1 MSLRYS
7 HFCLVMLFAAPLLF
21 AKPGDMPPGKGT
33 PDIGKDLAPDGPAAD
48 PAAPPA
54 LDDDTFAKAAN
65 RLIRQLDAAELS
77 KRDLAETELVRL
89 GARVLPL
96 LPKPGEV
103 LGANAQQALTRIR
116 AKLEVATAR
125 AAAESTTVE
134 LTGKHTLKHIL
145 AELARQTGNKIDH
158 LDRMPPELLDK
169 KHEVTW
175 RAMPFWTALD
185 DICDMAKLTVYPYD
199 QGPGIALRPKPD
211 LLLPRSDLAGYV
223 GPLRLEATN
232 LTLERDPRV
241 VGNPQLRIGLEIS
254 WEPRLRPISI
264 ELPLEKISA
273 VDDQNKRLESARKEG
288 VATALIPNGTKA
300 TELQVLLEA
309 PPRTANILDLVKGKV
324 RMLLPG
330 RVEKF
335 EFENLAESLKPEQKW
350 EKKIAQATVT
360 IERIQRNNDLWEV
373 QMKLSYDQAHD
384 AFDSHL
390 AGWILQYTPQLIDAE
405 GKAQDHAGY
414 DTALRNDKEYGITY
428 YYDIPTI
435 QGAKFIYSCPAVLQR
450 IELEYELKNLRLP

>member
-1 MSLRYS
+1 MALRYS
-7 HFCLVMLFAAPLLF
+7 HVCVALLFAAPLLF
-21 AKPGDMPPGKGT
+21 AKPGDMSPDKGT
-33 PDIGKDLAPDGPAAD
+33 PDIGKDLTPAEPPTDGAL
-48 PAAPPA
+48 PA
-54 LDDDTFAKAAN
+54 LDDATFAKAAN
-65 RLIRQLDAAELS
+65 RLIRQLDAPELS

-96 LPKPGEV
+96 LPKPGDV
-103 LGANAQQALTRIR
+103 TSANAQQALTRIR
-116 AKLEVATAR
+116 AKLEIATAR
-125 AAAESTTVE
+125 SAAESTKVE

-145 AELARQTGNKIDH
+145 GVLEKQTGNKFDH
-158 LDRMPPELLDK
+158 LDQIPPEVLDK
-169 KHEVTW
+169 KHDVTW

-185 DICDMAKLTVYPYD
+185 DICDMARLTVYPYD
-199 QGPGIALRPKPD
+199 QGPGLVIRAKPD

-223 GPLRLEATN
+223 GPLRFECTN

-241 VGNPQLRIGLEIS
+241 VGNPQLKLGLEIA
-254 WEPRLRPISI
+254 WEPRLKPISV
-264 ELPLEKISA
+264 ELPLDKVSA
-273 VDDQNKRLESARKEG
+273 IDDQNRRLESARKDG
-288 VATALIPNGTKA
+288 LATALVSGGTKA
-300 TELQVLLEA
+300 TELTVMLEA
-309 PPRTANILDLVKGKV
+309 PPRTASILDLVKGTV
-324 RMLLPG
+324 RMLVPG
-330 RVEKF
+330 RLEKF
-335 EFENLAESLKPEQKW
+335 EFENLAETLKPEQRW

-360 IERIQRNNDLWEV
+360 IERIQRTNDLWEV

-390 AGWILQYTPQLIDAE
+390 AGWILQYQPQLIDAE

-435 QGAKFIYSCPAVLQR
+435 TGAKFQYTCPVVLQR